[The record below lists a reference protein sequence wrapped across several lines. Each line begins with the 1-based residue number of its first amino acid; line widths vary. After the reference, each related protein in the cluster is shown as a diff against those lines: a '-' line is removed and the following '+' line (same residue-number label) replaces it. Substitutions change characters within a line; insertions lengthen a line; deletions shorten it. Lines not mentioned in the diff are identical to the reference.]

1 MARKIIMPTEN
12 VEYTFRFPPKKQ
24 LVYRWFGD
32 VTEKGRLLLWNL
44 TGKYYTG
51 MTATYFTYLLKNRLV
66 NKKTVAD
73 VSDKPNPKE
82 PTVKNEKVAKSVTH
96 SQPIEEKR
104 TELTEQEKADNVRFC
119 DKCINEVRGYSD
131 TEKSYLRL
139 KVVQTVSKE
148 KIGLYDTGRVI
159 TDLERLK
166 GDISDEEYSAI
177 ISRYF
182 AISETVSS
190 YRARCAALK

>member
-32 VTEKGRLLLWNL
+32 VTEKGRLLLWNI

-73 VSDKPNPKE
+73 VADKPTVKE
-82 PTVKNEKVAKSVTH
+82 PTAKNEKVAKSVTH

-104 TELTEQEKADNVRFC
+104 TELTEQQKAENVRFC
-119 DKCINEVRGYSD
+119 NQFINEVRGYSD

-139 KVVQTVSKE
+139 KLEQTVSKE
-148 KIGLYDTGRVI
+148 EIGLYDTGRVI

-177 ISRYF
+177 ISRYL
-182 AISETVSS
+182 AISGTISS
-190 YRARCAALK
+190 YRARCGGLR

>member
-32 VTEKGRLLLWNL
+32 VTEKGRLLLWNI

-73 VSDKPNPKE
+73 VADKPTAKE
-82 PTVKNEKVAKSVTH
+82 ATGKNEKVAKSVTH
-96 SQPIEEKR
+96 SQQTEEKR
-104 TELTEQEKADNVRFC
+104 TELTEQEKADNIRFC

-182 AISETVSS
+182 AISETISS
-190 YRARCAALK
+190 YRARCGGLR